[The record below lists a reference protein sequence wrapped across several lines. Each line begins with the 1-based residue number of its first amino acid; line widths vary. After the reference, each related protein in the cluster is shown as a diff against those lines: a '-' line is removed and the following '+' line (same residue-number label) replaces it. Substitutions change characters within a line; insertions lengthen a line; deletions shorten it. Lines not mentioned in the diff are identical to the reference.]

1 MRRVHPLWRGF
12 WLACVLTAA
21 LVLLGGPDGLAVFRG
36 ERAPLVF
43 AASAALGGLLASL
56 PGRFRRRGQRTPLPR
71 WPRCLLCF
79 LCGAAMALALGAAG
93 SGRVLFALY
102 EGSTGAYAFA
112 GAAALTGFV
121 TARIAGRREQ
131 A

>member
-12 WLACVLTAA
+12 FLSCVLTTA
-21 LVLLGGPDGLAVFRG
+21 LVLLGGPDEIAVFRG
-36 ERAPLVF
+36 ERMPLVF
-43 AASAALGGLLASL
+43 AGSAALGALVASL

-71 WPRCLLCF
+71 WTCCLLCF
-79 LCGAAMALALGAAG
+79 LCGAAMLLALGAAG
-93 SGRVLFALY
+93 SGRVLYALY

-112 GAAALTGFV
+112 GAALVTGFI
-121 TARIAGRREQ
+121 TARIAGRRDQ